1 MKLNKLLIF
10 FIVATIFLSSKVYA
24 EYSVDLDTQFNVK
37 VNGNND
43 KGDSNA
49 IAAARVGNNDYMS
62 VVQVHRG
69 NREGTNDSNI
79 WFQLG
84 EYHEKN
90 EIKWHEES
98 SKAWFYRLD
107 NDPYDSNPSGNHLPT
122 ILGSNPHISLIDY
135 KGQPLMALSLGLVR
149 VGSVGNLPP
158 STHLLLG
165 FLNYEDGTID
175 VVYQKNISGGGQLAV
190 AMNEKKEIVLI
201 NQTNNKLS
209 YYLGEIK
216 DGDDNNLTVD
226 WQVENEN
233 YDNGVAD
240 YLDVDMN
247 DKGEIIEV
255 HTAPGSNKNAYYRVG
270 IIGYNESAV
279 RNEIFWQE
287 SGGKKY
293 TTGRRPYVTLD
304 NDRRVVEGHRGK
316 TVDDMWMTAGKLE
329 MINGKLDFVGGS
341 DNGGKD
347 QNIGSK
353 SGKSNGVVFL
363 NDEGKFVL
371 LRSNGGSSR
380 QAWLYYRLGNWNN

>member
-1 MKLNKLLIF
+1 MKLNKVLIF

-37 VNGNND
+37 VNGNDD

-49 IAAARVGNNDYMS
+49 IAAARIGDNDYMS
-62 VVQVHRG
+62 VVQVHV
-69 NREGTNDSNI
+69 SNSNSRDI
-79 WFQLG
+79 WLQLG
-84 EYHEKN
+84 QYKKGN
-90 EIKWHEES
+90 EIQWSTDNTKLSLEGHE
-98 SKAWFYRLD
+98 
-107 NDPYDSNPSGNHLPT
+107 
-122 ILGSNPHISLIDY
+122 PHISLIDY
-135 KGQPLMALSLGLVR
+135 DGKPLMATSM
-149 VGSVGNLPP
+149 NLDENVHY
-158 STHLLLG
+158 SATHLTLA
-165 FLNYEDGTID
+165 FLNYEDDSID
-175 VVYQKNISGGGQLAV
+175 VVYQENIQGSGQLAV
-190 AMNEKKEIVLI
+190 AMNKDKKIVLI
-201 NQTNNKLS
+201 RQVNSKLS
-209 YYLGEIK
+209 YSLGEIK
-216 DGDDNNLTVD
+216 DGGDNNLTVD
-226 WQVENEN
+226 WQVKNEG
-233 YDNGVAD
+233 YDNGSAD

-247 DKGEIIEV
+247 DRGEIIEV
-255 HTAPGSNKNAYYRVG
+255 HTAPGSNKNIYYRVG
-270 IIGYNESAV
+270 IINYNESAV
-279 RNEIFWQE
+279 RNEIVWQE
-287 SGGKKY
+287 SGGTKY